1 MTYSAVLMKF
11 RVRLIGRH
19 GDRAESFFITSF
31 DNVSTIAKHVLSFF
45 YNIFHIELLFAFL
58 SGRFL

>member
-1 MTYSAVLMKF
+1 MLGQPSTAICILYITI
-11 RVRLIGRH
+11 LIN
-19 GDRAESFFITSF
+19 ENQLTVITSF